1 MNFGQDWLKPCYW
14 TNTLKTPL
22 CYINNVLIRVI
33 RVTLTL
39 PVFRSV
45 SEIRNSET
53 CFSSAFI
60 SYQTYYI
67 YDSVC
72 FHWTKI
78 SGSSCERYLMWNR
91 EKKNW
96 TEAFS
101 FFLVMFYECTT
112 QSRSGSNRLH
122 HHRADAFD
130 RLSQMGVFQVISRS
144 AFRTCL
150 IFVLYVCVSLLNELA
165 NRMSRQSGHVL

>member
-91 EKKNW
+91 EKK
-96 TEAFS
+96 TEQKLFLSSLSCFMNAQRS
-101 FFLVMFYECTT
+101 LDLDQIDCIIMMLMLLIACRRWEFFRWSVVQLLELV
-112 QSRSGSNRLH
+112 
-122 HHRADAFD
+122 
-130 RLSQMGVFQVISRS
+130 
-144 AFRTCL
+144 
-150 IFVLYVCVSLLNELA
+150 
-165 NRMSRQSGHVL
+165 